1 MHILSR
7 IISRIASHSL
17 AKAAVSTPA
26 KVDSKYVRAAQMAP
40 QEISG
45 LLATQRVVRIGFD
58 ANDER
63 YLIPMGYVWQ
73 EDALYSMTQRGRKT
87 RMAAANPKVSFQVDD
102 SCDTRLFTY
111 KSVTGEGIFEIV
123 ADPNEIE
130 RIMPALAS
138 RFPDTP
144 DWAQAET
151 AALWAKGELVLVRIR
166 PQCWSGVCYA
176 PPDAL

>member
-1 MHILSR
+1 M
-7 IISRIASHSL
+7 
-17 AKAAVSTPA
+17 
-26 KVDSKYVRAAQMAP
+26 
-40 QEISG
+40 
-45 LLATQRVVRIGFD
+45 
-58 ANDER
+58 
-63 YLIPMGYVWQ
+63 
-73 EDALYSMTQRGRKT
+73 
-87 RMAAANPKVSFQVDD
+87 DD

-151 AALWAKGELVLVRIR
+151 AALWAKGELVLVRNASSPSCR
-166 PQCWSGVCYA
+166 KKLASSK
-176 PPDAL
+176 